1 MRSDHVTLLLLPR
14 DVGAVTARS
23 ARLQSAASRASSN
36 SGILEPKREKNDAM
50 PLLRQP
56 HNHTDEPPH
65 LPLGDRMFHCRACE
79 QTGNERTWTLPNHLP
94 RAH

>member
-14 DVGAVTARS
+14 DVGAVAARS
-23 ARLQSAASRASSN
+23 VRVQSAASRASSN
-36 SGILEPKREKNDAM
+36 SGILEPKREQNDAV

-56 HNHTDEPPH
+56 HNPTDEPPH
-65 LPLGDRMFHCRACE
+65 LPLGDRMFRRACRR
-79 QTGNERTWTLPNHLP
+79 THNERTWTLPNHLP